1 MERKYIL
8 SAEKALMKL
17 RRMSFEVL
25 ERNNKETELILAG
38 IKGNGF
44 AIAQILKSVLEEI
57 TPFKVSLIL
66 IDIDKKQPLHCS
78 LQSEIDFQDKVVIV
92 VDDVVNSGKTLIYS
106 LLPLLT
112 ESPKKIE
119 TLTLVERSYKTHPIH
134 VDYVGV
140 SLSTTFHDHIIVEVE
155 NGRLGGA
162 YLH

>member
-78 LQSEIDFQDKVVIV
+78 LQSEIDFQEPCSVAMKTV
-92 VDDVVNSGKTLIYS
+92 GK
-106 LLPLLT
+106 
-112 ESPKKIE
+112 
-119 TLTLVERSYKTHPIH
+119 
-134 VDYVGV
+134 
-140 SLSTTFHDHIIVEVE
+140 
-155 NGRLGGA
+155 NQ
-162 YLH
+162 